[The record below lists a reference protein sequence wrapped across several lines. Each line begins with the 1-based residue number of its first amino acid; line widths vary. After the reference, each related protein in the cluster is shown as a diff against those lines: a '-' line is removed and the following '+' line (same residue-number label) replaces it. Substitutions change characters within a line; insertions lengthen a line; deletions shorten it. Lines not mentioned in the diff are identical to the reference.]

1 MKLLIVGHGFV
12 GKAVDYGFT
21 HSEVEKTII
30 DPKYNNSI
38 NDVVISNYDATFV
51 CVPTPMK
58 ADGSIDS
65 TILDTVMDQLNSQ
78 YRPRTHKIIIKS
90 TVTPDII
97 NRHASDGVV
106 YNPEF
111 LREKTALED
120 FVNPDFHVFG
130 GLNWDTIAVEE
141 LYRKY
146 SSCKICPTFHVSYK
160 EASLIKY
167 AINSFLSLKVVFFNQ
182 LFDVAQESGA
192 SFNKIIKALDAE
204 PRIGNSHMR
213 VPGFDSKRGFGGAC
227 FPKDTAALIA
237 FTDKMTLLEKAVSI
251 NNEYRSQYELDAREQ
266 EQNIFFST
274 DKKDKP

>member
-1 MKLLIVGHGFV
+1 MKLLIIGHGFV
-12 GKAVDYGFT
+12 GKAVDYGF
-21 HSEVEKTII
+21 SNSDVVKTII
-30 DPKYNNSI
+30 DPKYGNSI
-38 NDVVISNYDATFV
+38 DDVVISDYDATFV

-58 ADGSIDS
+58 SDGSIDS
-65 TILDTVMDQLNSQ
+65 TILDTVMEQINSQ
-78 YRPRTHKIIIKS
+78 SRSRIHRIIIKS

-97 NRHASDGVV
+97 NKHAHDGIV

-146 SSCKICPTFHVSYK
+146 SSCRICPTFHVSYK

-167 AINSFLSLKVVFFNQ
+167 AINSFLALKVIFFNQ

-192 SFNKIIKALDAE
+192 SFNKIIKALDEE

-237 FTDKMTLLEKAVSI
+237 FTDKMTLLEKAVNI